1 MNLSAPFV
9 KRPIMTSLIMIA
21 LLMVGIL
28 SYINLPVSDL
38 PNVDYPTIE
47 VTVQY
52 PGASPET
59 MANTV
64 AAPLEKQFMTIQGVT
79 RVTSNSTLGQT
90 KINLQFEVTKSM
102 DSAALDV
109 QTAISTAQ
117 GHLPPN
123 LPEPPTFKKINPSD
137 TPIIYIAVTSD
148 TMLLSDIYN
157 YAFTFVGQ
165 RLATIDGVA
174 QVLTYGSPY
183 AVRIQVDPEML
194 ASQGVTLLDVQDAV
208 VRASPNLPTGQID
221 GLDRTAI
228 VRVDGQLKDAAEF
241 NPQIISYKGGNPV
254 RIEDVGRAIDSL
266 QNVRFQL
273 KYVDKD
279 RSQNGVVLAIQ
290 RQPGSNTVQVARLVK
305 ERLPELRAQLP
316 NSLNL
321 DVVYDKSLSI
331 EESIFDVKLTL
342 VIALILVVLVIF
354 VYLGK
359 PADTIIP
366 SLAMPMS
373 IIITFWFMDMFN
385 FTLDNLSLL
394 ALTLATGFIVDDAIV
409 VLENIVRRVE
419 SGEPRYTAA
428 IEGSKQISFTIL
440 SMTLSLAAV
449 FIPLVF
455 MYGLIGK
462 IFFEFSVTMI
472 IVILASGFVSLTLTP
487 MLASFFV
494 SEREEKD
501 TSRVKQFSDW
511 LNDSMLEKYK
521 TSLKWV
527 LNHRPIALGVGLCSV
542 LLSLFFFVYL
552 PKDFLPNDD
561 IGFMIAF
568 TQAQEGT
575 SPDQMF
581 ALQDNFADMLK
592 KNENIKSF
600 ISIAG
605 NPQTR
610 QGIGFIV
617 LKPYAER
624 KAIADVI
631 KQIYGE
637 AWKVVGLNTFI
648 KNIPLIDISI
658 GQQSRGAFQ
667 YSLQSLH
674 ADTLYKE
681 AAIFIDRLKAIP
693 GVVGV
698 SSDLEINTPE
708 LHVEILR
715 DQAAAYGV
723 EIQDIENTLQLAY
736 GSGKITEVDS
746 AFDQY
751 DVILEVLDDYKVKI
765 SDLDSLY
772 VRSKTTN
779 NLVPLRA
786 LARWKESTGPASV
799 NHISQFPAV
808 TVSFSLTP
816 NVPLG
821 TALEE
826 IRKVAKE
833 TLPEDVIGQVEG
845 AASTF
850 EASIRSS
857 AFLFILAIFAIYIVL
872 GILYESF
879 IHPLTILSSLPPAI
893 VGGLFTLWL
902 FGYPL
907 SLYSYLGL
915 LLLIGIVK
923 KNGILVVDYALEN
936 LRHNETIEESIYD
949 ACIVRF
955 RPIMMTTF
963 AAIMGAIPIA
973 VGLGA
978 SAQARRPLGL
988 VIIGGLI
995 ISQLIT
1001 LYLTPVVYL
1010 YLEVLNEKFTLKGG
1024 SDDDTHRAVGAKS

>member
-1 MNLSAPFV
+1 MNFSAPFV
-9 KRPIMTSLIMIA
+9 KRPIMTTLVMIA

-28 SYINLPVSDL
+28 SYIKLPVSDL

-47 VTVQY
+47 VQVQY

-79 RVTSNSTLGQT
+79 RVTSNSTLGQS

-117 GHLPPN
+117 GNLPPD
-123 LPEPPTFKKINPSD
+123 LPNPPTFKKVNPSD

-148 TMLLSDIYN
+148 TMLLSDIYS

-165 RLATIDGVA
+165 RLATVDGVA

-183 AVRIQVDPEML
+183 AVRVQVDPEML
-194 ASQGVTLLDVQDAV
+194 ASQGVTLLDVESAI
-208 VRASPNLPTGQID
+208 RKASPNLPTGQID
-221 GLDRTAI
+221 GFDRTAI
-228 VRVDGQLKDAAEF
+228 IRVDGQLKDADQF

-254 RIEDVGRAIDSL
+254 RIEDVGNAIDSL

-273 KYVDKD
+273 KYVDKE
-279 RSQNGVVLAIQ
+279 RSQNGVVVAIQ
-290 RQPGSNTVQVARLVK
+290 RQPGSNTVEVAHKVK

-366 SLAMPMS
+366 SIAMPMS
-373 IIITFWFMDMFN
+373 IIITFWFMDMLN
-385 FTLDNLSLL
+385 FTIDNLSLL

-419 SGEPRYTAA
+419 NGEPRYQAA

-440 SMTLSLAAV
+440 SMTISLAAV

-462 IFFEFSVTMI
+462 IFFEFSMTMI

-494 SEREEKD
+494 S
-501 TSRVKQFSDW
+501 SRASVDESRIKKFSDK
-511 LNDSMLEKYK
+511 LNSVMLDKYK

-527 LNHRPIALGVGLCSV
+527 LNNRIVVLIVGLVSV

-552 PKDFLPNDD
+552 PKDFLPDDD

-568 TQAQEGT
+568 TQAQEGA
-575 SPDQMF
+575 SPDQIF
-581 ALQDNFADMLK
+581 ELQGEFEQMINR
-592 KNENIKSF
+592 NNNIKSF
-600 ISIAG
+600 VSLSG
-605 NPQTR
+605 FPQTR
-610 QGIGFIV
+610 QGIAFIV
-617 LKPYAER
+617 LKPYADR
-624 KAIADVI
+624 VPITDVI
-631 KQIYGE
+631 HQIYGE

-658 GQQSRGAFQ
+658 GPQSRGSFQ
-667 YSLQSLH
+667 YSMQSLH
-674 ADTLYKE
+674 ADTLYKS
-681 AAIFIDRLKAIP
+681 ATDFLDKLKTLP
-693 GVVGV
+693 GIVGV

-708 LHVEILR
+708 LHVEVLR
-715 DQAAAYGV
+715 DQAASYGV
-723 EIQDIENTLQLAY
+723 EVEDIENTLQLAY
-736 GSGKITEVDS
+736 GGGKIAQIETP
-746 AFDQY
+746 FDQY
-751 DVILEVLDDYKVKI
+751 DVILEVLDEYKVRNQ
-765 SDLDSLY
+765 DLESLY

-779 NLVPLRA
+779 ALVPIRA
-786 LARWKESTGPASV
+786 LARWKETTGPASI
-799 NHISQFPAV
+799 NHISQFPSV
-808 TVSFSLTP
+808 TASFSLMP

-821 TALEE
+821 TALES
-826 IRKVAKE
+826 IKKLDSE

-845 AASTF
+845 SASTF
-850 EASIRSS
+850 EESITSS

-893 VGGLFTLWL
+893 VGGLFTLWI

-936 LRHNETIEESIYD
+936 IRKHETVEQSIYD
-949 ACIVRF
+949 ACVVRF

-973 VGLGA
+973 IGLGP
-978 SAQARRPLGL
+978 SAEARRPLGL

-1024 SDDDTHRAVGAKS
+1024 SDDDRNPEAAKS

>member
-9 KRPIMTSLIMIA
+9 KRPIMTSLVMIA
-21 LLMVGIL
+21 LLMVGVL
-28 SYINLPVSDL
+28 SYIKLPVSDL

-47 VTVQY
+47 VQVNF

-117 GHLPPN
+117 GNLPPD
-123 LPEPPTFKKINPSD
+123 LPNPPTFKKVNPSD

-148 TMLLSDIYN
+148 TMLLSDIYS

-165 RLATIDGVA
+165 RLATVDGVA

-194 ASQGVTLLDVQDAV
+194 ASQGVTLLDVENAV
-208 VRASPNLPTGQID
+208 RKASPNLPTGQID
-221 GLDRTAI
+221 GPDRTSI
-228 VRVDGQLKDAAEF
+228 IRVDGQLKNAEQF

-254 RIEDVGRAIDSL
+254 RIEDVGDAIDSL
-266 QNVRFQL
+266 QNIRFQL
-273 KYVDKD
+273 KYVDKE
-279 RSQNGVVLAIQ
+279 RSQNGVVVAIQ
-290 RQPGSNTVQVARLVK
+290 RQPGSNTVEVAHKVK
-305 ERLPELRAQLP
+305 ERIPELRAQLP

-321 DVVYDKSLSI
+321 DVVYDKSISI

-354 VYLGK
+354 LYLGK

-366 SLAMPMS
+366 SIAMPMS
-373 IIITFWFMDMFN
+373 IIITFWFMDMLN
-385 FTLDNLSLL
+385 FTIDNLSLL

-419 SGEPRYTAA
+419 NGESRYEAA

-440 SMTLSLAAV
+440 SMTVSLAAV

-462 IFFEFSVTMI
+462 IFFEFSMTMI

-494 SEREEKD
+494 SSRESED
-501 TSRVKQFSDW
+501 TSRVKQFSDK
-511 LNDSMLEKYK
+511 LNSWMLDKYK

-527 LNHRPIALGVGLCSV
+527 LNNRTVVLAIGLGSV

-552 PKDFLPNDD
+552 PKDFLPDDD

-575 SPDQMF
+575 SPDQIF
-581 ALQDNFADMLK
+581 ELQGEFEDMIK

-600 ISIAG
+600 VSLSG
-605 NPQTR
+605 YPQTR
-610 QGIGFIV
+610 QGISFIV
-617 LKPYAER
+617 LKPYADR
-624 KAIADVI
+624 APITDVI
-631 KQIYGE
+631 RQIYGE

-658 GQQSRGAFQ
+658 GPQSRGAFQ
-667 YSLQSLH
+667 YSMQSLH
-674 ADTLYKE
+674 ADTLYKSAE
-681 AAIFIDRLKAIP
+681 EFLDKLQTLP
-693 GVVGV
+693 GIVGV
-698 SSDLEINTPE
+698 SSDLEIKTPE

-715 DQAAAYGV
+715 DQAASYGV
-723 EIQDIENTLQLAY
+723 DIDDIENTLQLAY
-736 GSGKITEVDS
+736 GNGRITRIETP
-746 AFDQY
+746 FDQY
-751 DVILEVLDDYKVKI
+751 DVILEVLDQYKAKTQ
-765 SDLDSLY
+765 DLEALY
-772 VRSKTTN
+772 VRSRTTN
-779 NLVPLRA
+779 TLVPIRA
-786 LARWKESTGPASV
+786 LARWKEATGPASI

-808 TVSFSLTP
+808 TASFSLMP

-821 TALEE
+821 TALED
-826 IRKVAKE
+826 IKKLAHE

-850 EASIRSS
+850 EDSIKSS

-893 VGGLFTLWL
+893 VGGLLTLWI

-936 LRHNETIEESIYD
+936 IRKHESVEQSIYD

-973 VGLGA
+973 IGFGP
-978 SAQARRPLGL
+978 SAEARRPLGL

-1010 YLEVLNEKFTLKGG
+1010 YLEVLNEKFTIKGG
-1024 SDDDTHRAVGAKS
+1024 SDDTRNPEISK

>member
-9 KRPIMTSLIMIA
+9 KRPIMTTLIMIA

-28 SYINLPVSDL
+28 SYIKLPVSDL

-47 VTVQY
+47 VQVQY

-117 GHLPPN
+117 GNLPPD
-123 LPEPPTFKKINPSD
+123 LPNPPTFKKVNPSD

-148 TMLLSDIYN
+148 TMLLSDIYS

-165 RLATIDGVA
+165 RLATVDGVA

-183 AVRIQVDPEML
+183 AVRVQVDPEML
-194 ASQGVTLLDVQDAV
+194 ASQGVTLLDVQSAI
-208 VRASPNLPTGQID
+208 RKASPNLPTGQID
-221 GLDRTAI
+221 GIDRTAI
-228 VRVDGQLKDAAEF
+228 IRVDGQLKSAEQF
-241 NPQIISYKGGNPV
+241 NPQIISYKSGNPV
-254 RIEDVGRAIDSL
+254 RIEDVGEAINSL
-266 QNVRFQL
+266 QNIRFQL
-273 KYVDKD
+273 KYVDKN
-279 RSQNGVVLAIQ
+279 RSQNGVVVAIQ
-290 RQPGSNTVQVARLVK
+290 RQPGSNTVEVAQRVK
-305 ERLPELRAQLP
+305 QRLPELRAQLP

-366 SLAMPMS
+366 SIAMPMS
-373 IIITFWFMDMFN
+373 IIITFWFMDMLN
-385 FTLDNLSLL
+385 FTIDNLSLL

-419 SGEPRYTAA
+419 SGEPRYKAA

-440 SMTLSLAAV
+440 SMTVSLAAV

-494 SEREEKD
+494 SSREGED
-501 TSRVKQFSDW
+501 ESRVKKFSDK
-511 LNDSMLEKYK
+511 LNEKMLDKYK

-527 LNHRPIALGVGLCSV
+527 LKNRMSVLAVGLASV
-542 LLSLFFFVYL
+542 LLSLFFFIYL
-552 PKDFLPNDD
+552 PKDFLPDDD

-575 SPDQMF
+575 SPDQIF
-581 ALQDNFADMLK
+581 ELQGEFEEVIK
-592 KNENIKSF
+592 KNDNINSF
-600 ISIAG
+600 VSLSG
-605 NPQTR
+605 YPQTR
-610 QGIGFIV
+610 QGIAFIV
-617 LKPYAER
+617 LKPYSDRAP
-624 KAIADVI
+624 ITDVI
-631 KQIYGE
+631 HQIYGE

-658 GQQSRGAFQ
+658 GPQSRGAFQ
-667 YSLQSLH
+667 YSMQSLH
-674 ADTLYKE
+674 ADTLYKS
-681 AAIFIDRLKAIP
+681 ASDFLDKLATLP
-693 GVVGV
+693 GIVGV

-708 LHVEILR
+708 LHVEVLR
-715 DQAAAYGV
+715 DQAASYGV
-723 EIQDIENTLQLAY
+723 EVEDIENTLQLAY
-736 GSGKITEVDS
+736 GGGKIAQIETP
-746 AFDQY
+746 FDQY
-751 DVILEVLDDYKVKI
+751 DVILEVLDNYKVKI
-765 SDLDSLY
+765 QDLESLY

-779 NLVPLRA
+779 TLVPIRA
-786 LARWKESTGPASV
+786 LAKWTETTGPASI
-799 NHISQFPAV
+799 NHISQFPSV
-808 TVSFSLTP
+808 TASFSLMP

-821 TALEE
+821 TALES
-826 IRKVAKE
+826 IKKLAKE
-833 TLPEDVIGQVEG
+833 TFPEDVIGQVEG

-850 EASIRSS
+850 EESITSS

-893 VGGLFTLWL
+893 VGGLLTLWI

-936 LRHNETIEESIYD
+936 IRKHESVEQSIYD

-973 VGLGA
+973 IGLGP
-978 SAQARRPLGL
+978 SAEARRPLGL

-1024 SDDDTHRAVGAKS
+1024 SDDNTNPEVSKS

>member
-9 KRPIMTSLIMIA
+9 KRPVMTTLVMIA

-28 SYINLPVSDL
+28 SYIKLPVSDL

-47 VTVQY
+47 VQVQY

-64 AAPLEKQFMTIQGVT
+64 AAPLEKQFMTIQGIT

-117 GHLPPN
+117 GNLPPD
-123 LPEPPTFKKINPSD
+123 LPNPPTFKKVNPSD
-137 TPIIYIAVTSD
+137 TPILYIAVTSD
-148 TMLLSDIYN
+148 TMLLSDIYS

-165 RLATIDGVA
+165 RLATVDGVA

-183 AVRIQVDPEML
+183 AVRVQVDPEML
-194 ASQGVTLLDVQDAV
+194 ASQGVTLIDVQNAIK
-208 VRASPNLPTGQID
+208 RATPNLPTGQID
-221 GLDRTAI
+221 GIDRTAI
-228 VRVDGQLKDAAEF
+228 IRVDGQLKNAEEF

-254 RIEDVGRAIDSL
+254 RIEDVGEAFDSL

-279 RSQNGVVLAIQ
+279 RTQRGVVVAIQ
-290 RQPGSNTVQVARLVK
+290 RQPGSNTVEVAKRVK

-354 VYLGK
+354 MYLGK

-366 SLAMPMS
+366 SIAMPMS
-373 IIITFWFMDMFN
+373 IVITFWFMDMLN
-385 FTLDNLSLL
+385 FTIDNLSLL

-419 SGEPRYTAA
+419 NGESRFKAA

-440 SMTLSLAAV
+440 SMTVSLAAV

-462 IFFEFSVTMI
+462 IFFEFSMTMI

-494 SEREEKD
+494 SSREEKD
-501 TSRVKQFSDW
+501 ESYVKKFSDD
-511 LNDSMLEKYK
+511 LNEWMLNKYK

-527 LNHRPIALGVGLCSV
+527 LNHRLRVLGVGLASI
-542 LLSLFFFVYL
+542 LLSLFFFAYL
-552 PKDFLPNDD
+552 PKDFLPDDD

-568 TQAQEGT
+568 TQAEEGA
-575 SPDQMF
+575 SPDQIF
-581 ALQDNFADMLK
+581 ELQDEFENVIK
-592 KNENIKSF
+592 KNENINSF
-600 ISIAG
+600 VSLAG
-605 NPQTR
+605 YPQTR
-610 QGIGFIV
+610 QGIAFIV
-617 LKPYAER
+617 LKPYAKR
-624 KAIADVI
+624 APITDVI
-631 KQIYGE
+631 HQIYGE
-637 AWKVVGLNTFI
+637 ALKVVGLNAFI

-658 GQQSRGAFQ
+658 GPQSRGAFQ
-667 YSLQSLH
+667 YSMQSLH
-674 ADTLYKE
+674 ADTLYKS
-681 AAIFIDRLKAIP
+681 ASDFLDKLATLP
-693 GVVGV
+693 GIVGV
-698 SSDLEINTPE
+698 NSDLEIKTPE
-708 LHVEILR
+708 LHVEVLR
-715 DQAAAYGV
+715 DQAASYGV
-723 EIQDIENTLQLAY
+723 EIEDIENTLQLAY
-736 GSGKITEVDS
+736 GGGKIAQIETP
-746 AFDQY
+746 FDQY
-751 DVILEVLDDYKVKI
+751 DVILEVLDSYKAKI
-765 SDLDSLY
+765 EDLESLY
-772 VRSKTTN
+772 VRSKTTQT
-779 NLVPLRA
+779 LVPIRA
-786 LARWKESTGPASV
+786 LAKWNETTGPASI
-799 NHISQFPAV
+799 NHISQFPSV
-808 TVSFSLTP
+808 TASFSLMP

-821 TALEE
+821 TAIESIKKL
-826 IRKVAKE
+826 AKE

-850 EASIRSS
+850 EESITSS

-893 VGGLFTLWL
+893 VGGLFTLWI

-936 LRHNETIEESIYD
+936 IRQHESVEQSIYD

-963 AAIMGAIPIA
+963 AAIMGAVPIA
-973 VGLGA
+973 IGLGP
-978 SAQARRPLGL
+978 SAEARRPLGL
-988 VIIGGLI
+988 VIIGGLV

-1010 YLEVLNEKFTLKGG
+1010 YLEVLNEKFTLKGV
-1024 SDDDTHRAVGAKS
+1024 SDDTNPSEAAL

>member
-9 KRPIMTSLIMIA
+9 KRPIMTTLIMIA

-28 SYINLPVSDL
+28 SYIKLPVSDL

-47 VTVQY
+47 VQVQY

-117 GHLPPN
+117 GNLPPD
-123 LPEPPTFKKINPSD
+123 LPNPPTFKKVNPSD

-148 TMLLSDIYN
+148 TMLLSDIYS

-165 RLATIDGVA
+165 RLATVDGVA

-183 AVRIQVDPEML
+183 AVRVQVDPEML
-194 ASQGVTLLDVQDAV
+194 ASQGVTLLDVQSAI
-208 VRASPNLPTGQID
+208 RKASPNLPTGQID
-221 GLDRTAI
+221 GIDRTAI
-228 VRVDGQLKDAAEF
+228 IRVDGQLKNAEQF

-254 RIEDVGRAIDSL
+254 RIEDVGEAIDSL
-266 QNVRFQL
+266 QNIRFQL
-273 KYVDKD
+273 KYVDKN
-279 RSQNGVVLAIQ
+279 RSQNGVVVAIQ
-290 RQPGSNTVQVARLVK
+290 RQPGSNTVEVAQRVK
-305 ERLPELRAQLP
+305 QRLPELRAQLP

-366 SLAMPMS
+366 SIAMPMS
-373 IIITFWFMDMFN
+373 IIITFWFMDMLN
-385 FTLDNLSLL
+385 FTIDNLSLL

-419 SGEPRYTAA
+419 SGEPRYKAA

-440 SMTLSLAAV
+440 SMTVSLAAV

-494 SEREEKD
+494 SSREGED
-501 TSRVKQFSDW
+501 ESHVKKFSDK
-511 LNDSMLEKYK
+511 LNEKMLDKYK

-527 LNHRPIALGVGLCSV
+527 LNNRMSVLAVGLASV
-542 LLSLFFFVYL
+542 LLSLFFFIYL
-552 PKDFLPNDD
+552 PKDFLPDDD

-568 TQAQEGT
+568 TQAQEGA
-575 SPDQMF
+575 SPDQIF
-581 ALQDNFADMLK
+581 ELQGEFEEVIK
-592 KNENIKSF
+592 KNDNINSF
-600 ISIAG
+600 VSLSG
-605 NPQTR
+605 YPQTR
-610 QGIGFIV
+610 QGIAFIV
-617 LKPYAER
+617 LKPYSDRAP
-624 KAIADVI
+624 ITDVI
-631 KQIYGE
+631 HQIYGE

-658 GQQSRGAFQ
+658 GPQSRGAFQ
-667 YSLQSLH
+667 YSMQSLH
-674 ADTLYKE
+674 ADTLYKS
-681 AAIFIDRLKAIP
+681 ASDFLDKLATLP
-693 GVVGV
+693 GIVGV

-708 LHVEILR
+708 LHVEVLR
-715 DQAAAYGV
+715 DQAASYGV
-723 EIQDIENTLQLAY
+723 EVEDIENTLQLAY
-736 GSGKITEVDS
+736 GGGKIAQIETP
-746 AFDQY
+746 FDQY
-751 DVILEVLDDYKVKI
+751 DVILEVLDNYKVKI
-765 SDLDSLY
+765 QDLESLY
-772 VRSKTTN
+772 VRSKTKNT
-779 NLVPLRA
+779 LVPIRA
-786 LARWKESTGPASV
+786 LAKWTETTGPASI
-799 NHISQFPAV
+799 NHISQFPSV
-808 TVSFSLTP
+808 TASFSLMP

-821 TALEE
+821 TALES
-826 IRKVAKE
+826 IKKLANE

-850 EASIRSS
+850 EESITSS

-893 VGGLFTLWL
+893 VGGLLTLWI

-936 LRHNETIEESIYD
+936 IRKHESVEQSIYD

-973 VGLGA
+973 IGLGP
-978 SAQARRPLGL
+978 SAEARRPLGL

-1024 SDDDTHRAVGAKS
+1024 SDDNTNPEVSKS